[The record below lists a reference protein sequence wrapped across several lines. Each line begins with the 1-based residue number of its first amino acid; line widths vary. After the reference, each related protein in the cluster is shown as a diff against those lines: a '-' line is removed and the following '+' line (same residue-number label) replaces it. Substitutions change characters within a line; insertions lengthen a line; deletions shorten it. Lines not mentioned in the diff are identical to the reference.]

1 MAIHIP
7 NTMDRN
13 AQSLTSNT
21 FHLFM
26 EHIEEENKC
35 EQEEIFVPKF
45 YSHGLMQIC
54 VYIYNREK

>member
-1 MAIHIP
+1 
-7 NTMDRN
+7 MDRN

-45 YSHGLMQIC
+45 YSHGLMQIR